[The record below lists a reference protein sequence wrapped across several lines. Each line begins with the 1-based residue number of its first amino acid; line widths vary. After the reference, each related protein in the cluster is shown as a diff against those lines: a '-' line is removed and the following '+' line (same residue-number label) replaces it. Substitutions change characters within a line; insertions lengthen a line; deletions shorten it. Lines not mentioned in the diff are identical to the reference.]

1 MIRFDEK
8 KQQENVNLLRA
19 KEEEDLARILSE
31 KYGVQYVN
39 LVSGQVVEPEALKNI
54 DEATAREAHIVAFAV
69 LGSRLGVGTTTPTN
83 QKTKDVIQGLTKK
96 GFEVVVYMISELS
109 LQKGL
114 GVYASLSTVKQSRT
128 GVLTI
133 SAENVLHYAATVKSL
148 EGSKEVI
155 REILASTDPYHISK
169 VIEAMIASALALNA
183 SDIHLEPNEE
193 TTRLRFRMDGL
204 LSDVLMFDNKTFNQL
219 VSRIKLLSGLK
230 LNIKNNAQDGRFTID
245 LGEKEIEIRT
255 SVLPDDSGESIV
267 LRVLNPEAI
276 SVSLEDLGI
285 HPTILEV
292 IKKELKKPNGMIL
305 NTGPTGS
312 GKTTTLY
319 AFLKYV
325 QNPEIKVI
333 TIENPIEYHLPG
345 IVQTQTSKGGL
356 SFVEGL
362 RSIVRQDPDVI
373 MIGEI
378 RDGETATIA
387 VQAALTGHLVFST
400 LHTNT
405 AAATFSRLIDLMV
418 DPKTLSAAMNVAM
431 AQRLVRKL
439 CEECKK
445 ETALEGEDKELI
457 TSLVSSL
464 PENIEHP
471 EVSTHYTPVGCDA
484 CFGKGYKGRFGIFDI
499 VLVDDDLEDLLH
511 QKGNPSQREIE
522 EVSKKQGIL
531 SMKADAALKILRGE
545 TSLEEVRRVIDL

>member
-1 MIRFDEK
+1 
-8 KQQENVNLLRA
+8 
-19 KEEEDLARILSE
+19 
-31 KYGVQYVN
+31 
-39 LVSGQVVEPEALKNI
+39 
-54 DEATAREAHIVAFAV
+54 
-69 LGSRLGVGTTTPTN
+69 
-83 QKTKDVIQGLTKK
+83 
-96 GFEVVVYMISELS
+96 
-109 LQKGL
+109 
-114 GVYASLSTVKQSRT
+114 
-128 GVLTI
+128 
-133 SAENVLHYAATVKSL
+133 
-148 EGSKEVI
+148 
-155 REILASTDPYHISK
+155 
-169 VIEAMIASALALNA
+169 
-183 SDIHLEPNEE
+183 
-193 TTRLRFRMDGL
+193 
-204 LSDVLMFDNKTFNQL
+204 
-219 VSRIKLLSGLK
+219 
-230 LNIKNNAQDGRFTID
+230 
-245 LGEKEIEIRT
+245 
-255 SVLPDDSGESIV
+255 LPDDSGESIV

-276 SVSLEDLGI
+276 SVTLENLGI

-345 IVQTQTSKGGL
+345 IVQTQTSKDGL

-405 AAATFSRLIDLMV
+405 AAATFSRLIDLNV
-418 DPKTLSAAMNVAM
+418 NPKTLSAAMNVAM

-439 CEECKK
+439 CEDCK
-445 ETALEGEDKELI
+445 EERALEGENKELLA
-457 TSLVSSL
+457 SLISTL
-464 PENIEHP
+464 PENIERP
-471 EVSTHYTPVGCDA
+471 EVRTHYTSVGCSA
-484 CFGKGYKGRFGIFDI
+484 CYGKGYKGRFGIFDI
-499 VLVDDDLEDLLH
+499 VLVDDDLEELLH

-522 EVSKKQGIL
+522 DVSKKQGIV
-531 SMKADAALKILRGE
+531 SMKADAALKILEGK

>member
-1 MIRFDEK
+1 MIRFDEE
-8 KQQENVNLLRA
+8 KQQENVQILRA

-31 KYGVQYVN
+31 KYGVKYVN
-39 LVSGQVVEPEALKNI
+39 LVSEQPIEPEALKNI
-54 DEATAREAHIVAFAV
+54 DETTAREAHTVAFAV
-69 LGSRLGVGTTTPTN
+69 LGSRLGVGTTTPTD
-83 QKTKDVIQGLTKK
+83 QKTKNVIQSLTKK
-96 GFEVVVYMISELS
+96 GFEVVVYMISEPS
-109 LQKGL
+109 LNKAFD
-114 GVYASLSTVKQSRT
+114 VYETLATVKESRA
-128 GVLTI
+128 GVLSI
-133 SAENVLHYAATVKSL
+133 SAENVLNYVATVNSL
-148 EGSKEVI
+148 EDSEKVM

-193 TTRLRFRMDGL
+193 STRLRYRLDGL
-204 LSDVLMFDNKTFNQL
+204 LSDVLTFDNKTFNQL

-245 LGEKEIEIRT
+245 LGEKEVEIRT
-255 SVLPDDSGESIV
+255 SILPDDSGESIV
-267 LRVLNPEAI
+267 MRVLNPEAI

-405 AAATFSRLIDLMV
+405 AAATFSRLIDLKI

-431 AQRLVRKL
+431 AQRLVRRL
-439 CEECKK
+439 CEGCK
-445 ETALEGEDKELI
+445 EEVPLEGADKELI

-464 PENIEHP
+464 PENIESP
-471 EVSTHYTPVGCDA
+471 EVRTHYTPVGCDA

-499 VLVDDDLEDLLH
+499 VLVDDALEELLH

-531 SMKADAALKILRGE
+531 NMKVDAALKILRGE

>member
-1 MIRFDEK
+1 MIRFDEE
-8 KQQENVNLLRA
+8 KQQENIHILRA
-19 KEEEDLARILSE
+19 KEEEDLAQILSE
-31 KYGVQYVN
+31 KYGVLYVN
-39 LVSGQVVEPEALKNI
+39 LVSKQSIEPEALKNI

-69 LGSRLGVGTTTPTN
+69 LGKRLGVGTTTPTD
-83 QKTKDVIQGLTKK
+83 QKTKNVIQNLEKK
-96 GFEVVVYMISELS
+96 GFEVVVYMISEPS
-109 LQKGL
+109 LTKGL
-114 GVYASLSTVKQSRT
+114 GVYATLSTAKESRA
-128 GVLTI
+128 GVLAI
-133 SAENVLHYAATVKSL
+133 SAENVLSYLTTVNSL
-148 EGSKEVI
+148 EDSKNTI
-155 REILASTDPYHISK
+155 SEILASTDPYHISK

-193 TTRLRFRMDGL
+193 NTRLRFRMDGL
-204 LSDVLMFDNKTFNQL
+204 LSDVLVFDNKTFKQL

-230 LNIKNNAQDGRFTID
+230 LNIKNNAQDGRFTIS

-276 SVSLEDLGI
+276 SVSLEELGI
-285 HPTILEV
+285 HPTILEI

-319 AFLKYV
+319 AFLRYV

-362 RSIVRQDPDVI
+362 RSIVRQDPDII

-405 AAATFSRLIDLMV
+405 AAATFSRLIDLKV

-431 AQRLVRKL
+431 AQRLVRRL
-439 CEECKK
+439 CENCKEEK
-445 ETALEGEDKELI
+445 ALEGEDKKLI
-457 TSLVSSL
+457 DSLVSTL
-464 PENIEHP
+464 PENIERP
-471 EVSTHYTPVGCDA
+471 ETLTHYTPTGCSE
-484 CFGKGYKGRFGIFDI
+484 CYGKGYKGRFGIFDI
-499 VLVDDDLEDLLH
+499 VLVDDDLEELLH